1 MRSRTVTWLVL
12 LALATLA
19 ALHLGF
25 MWVRSPR
32 REGFADLPGPAGLS
46 LQQISTQALDAAPTT
61 SEAKQ
66 HYKTL
71 LVFAA
76 DDIQKQGTAGLRLLA
91 DFRDRLYGLRDF
103 REGLKAEDFLA
114 NWPDWMPPLDTTI
127 QEPVP
132 PSSDAVNAE
141 ARLLAYLQKNFPI
154 EDQVDAQT
162 GSVIRGL
169 IEDFGRRFVF
179 APEEPVTLRPD
190 FLKVP
195 LLRGWVNPIQTRQG

>member
-1 MRSRTVTWLVL
+1 MRTQTVTWLAL

-19 ALHLGF
+19 ALHL
-25 MWVRSPR
+25 WTLWSRCR
-32 REGFADLPGPAGLS
+32 AEGFADLPGPAGIS
-46 LQQISTQALDAAPTT
+46 LQKISTQALDSAPTT
-61 SEAKQ
+61 SEVKQ

-76 DDIQKQGTAGLRLLA
+76 ADIQKQGTAGLRLLA
-91 DFRDRLYGLRDF
+91 DFRDRLYGPRDF
-103 REGLKAEDFLA
+103 REGLRAEEFLA

-132 PSSDAVNAE
+132 PPADAVNAE
-141 ARLLAYLQKNFPI
+141 ARLLAYLQKNFPM
-154 EDQVDAQT
+154 EDKVDAQT

-179 APEEPVTLRPD
+179 EPSEPVTLRED

-195 LLRGWVNPIQTRQG
+195 LLRGWVNPIQAR